1 MLIRMK
7 KKVIE
12 KSKSNFKVQDIN
24 DLPSTLFVTDAKGN
38 ILISNDFTALT
49 IGISLDELLKMNVQD
64 LVKAGYYKRSITME
78 AIETKQRVSRTV
90 DTNRGFHIKSTA
102 TPIFQKDGELRLVVT
117 TSNEYNGK
125 FPIATEPT
133 NIQNINGKSKTDK
146 PDTRA
151 EIGFVA
157 ESLAMKQIVK
167 VCNQIASYDSKV
179 LIYGESG
186 TGKEVVARYIHQK
199 SDRSQGPFVTINC
212 AAIPPTIFEQ
222 ELFGYEKAAFL
233 GADVK
238 KKGIIELANDGVLFL
253 DEIAEMPLEMQAK
266 LLRVIDNNEV
276 RRVGGVQN
284 VPINCRIIAATNRD
298 LWKMVKKGMFR
309 EDLYYRINVIPIHIP
324 PLRNRKLDIVGL
336 ISYFL
341 AEFNEKYQDKV
352 VLSADEFQ
360 RILKSDWPGNA
371 RELRNYV
378 ERLVV
383 IEQQSIQQSAEDA
396 VTDWF
401 AIDHFIKRNLDK
413 QCTLKNF
420 TSIVEGRY
428 IKHVLDAY
436 SGNATEAAKRLG
448 VDRSVIYRKLKK
460 MDNALGN

>member
-1 MLIRMK
+1 M
-7 KKVIE
+7 IE
-12 KSKSNFKVQDIN
+12 KAKNNFKVQDIN
-24 DLPSTLFVTDAKGN
+24 ELPSTLFVTDGKGN
-38 ILISNDFTALT
+38 ILISNEFTALT
-49 IGISLDELLKMNVQD
+49 LGISLDELLKMNVQD

-90 DTNRGFHIKSTA
+90 DTNRGFHIKSTSI
-102 TPIFQKDGELRLVVT
+102 PILQKDGEVQLVVT

-125 FPIATEPT
+125 FPIFNVDPT
-133 NIQNINGKSKTDK
+133 ILTINNKSKEDK
-146 PDTRA
+146 IDTGA

-157 ESLAMKQIVK
+157 ESLSMKQIVK

-186 TGKEVVARYIHQK
+186 TGKEVVARYIHRK

-212 AAIPPTIFEQ
+212 AAIPPHIFEQ
-222 ELFGYEKAAFL
+222 ELFGYEKGAFA
-233 GADVK
+233 GADTM
-238 KKGIIELANDGVLFL
+238 KKGIIELANDGFLFL
-253 DEIAEMPLEMQAK
+253 DEIAEMPLDLQAK

-284 VPINCRIIAATNRD
+284 VSINCRIIAATNRD

-341 AEFNEKYQDKV
+341 AEFNEKYHEQL

-360 RILKSDWPGNA
+360 KMLKLDWPGNA

-383 IEQQSIQQSAEDA
+383 TEQQNIKQAAEES

-401 AIDHFIKRNLDK
+401 AIDHFIKNNLDK
-413 QCTLKNF
+413 QSTLKDF

-428 IKHVLDAY
+428 IKHVLGMFN
-436 SGNATEAAKRLG
+436 GNATEAAKKLG
-448 VDRSVIYRKLKK
+448 IDRSVIYRKLKK
-460 MDNALGN
+460 MESVLEEGRM